1 MSLFKVSIISFVVSF
16 VGITAKADSIS
27 WKEVLD
33 QPRYNVFFLRHAL
46 APGYG
51 DPPDFNIDNCKTQR
65 NLNTEGKDQATFI
78 GTDLKNIGISFDKIY
93 SSEWCRCIETASL
106 LSLGDVSTFPGL
118 NSFFQDHY
126 DRE

>member
-16 VGITAKADSIS
+16 AGITAKADSIS

-51 DPPDFNIDNCKTQR
+51 DPPDFNIAVSYTH
-65 NLNTEGKDQATFI
+65 LTLPTI
-78 GTDLKNIGISFDKIY
+78 
-93 SSEWCRCIETASL
+93 L
-106 LSLGDVSTFPGL
+106 LV
-118 NSFFQDHY
+118 
-126 DRE
+126 